1 MIKNIERTRD
11 GMDSLIDRTRD
22 AVVDATGRAERGV
35 ESAAERVVQGTHTAG
50 DAIRDGA
57 KTVSR
62 DAHVRVRGA
71 ARTIERGY
79 ARASSDVSRVVNA
92 GSDYVAENPA
102 KALLLTLSAGFVLGL
117 LVRGRRV

>member
-11 GMDSLIDRTRD
+11 GMGSLIDRTHD
-22 AVVDATGRAERGV
+22 AVVSATDRAERGV
-35 ESAAERVVQGTHTAG
+35 ESAAERVVERTHAAG

-62 DAHVRVRGA
+62 DAHVRVNGA

-79 ARASSDVSRVVNA
+79 ARASSDVSRAVSA
-92 GSDYVAENPA
+92 GSDYVAANPG

-117 LVRGRRV
+117 LVRRRRS